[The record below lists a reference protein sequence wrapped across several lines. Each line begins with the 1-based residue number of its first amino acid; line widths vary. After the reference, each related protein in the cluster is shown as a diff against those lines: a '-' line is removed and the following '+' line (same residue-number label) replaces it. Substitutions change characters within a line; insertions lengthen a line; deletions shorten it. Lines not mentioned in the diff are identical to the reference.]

1 MARRNGNPE
10 IAFQDGVKK
19 GIEKGYAMGYKDGG
33 LETINHARNFAALAI
48 HNVASDYTRSEKKA
62 WELIKAFCVE
72 QERIYAEEFF
82 GDEDKVMVAM
92 AHVDRIYKK
101 IDFLQGDK
109 DESDTD
115 KAE

>member
-33 LETINHARNFAALAI
+33 LETINHARNFAALAM

-62 WELIKAFCVE
+62 WELIKAFWRNRKGCT
-72 QERIYAEEFF
+72 
-82 GDEDKVMVAM
+82 GKN
-92 AHVDRIYKK
+92 
-101 IDFLQGDK
+101 FLGSQTK
-109 DESDTD
+109 
-115 KAE
+115 